1 MRTEAGAPKVCLLVP
16 SPVVGHPLSI
26 GTLADARDSAPK
38 PVQAPTIAQADPAG
52 YVAAIYDFDEVD
64 PDACTLVPIRVL
76 L

>member
-1 MRTEAGAPKVCLLVP
+1 MRTAAGATKVCLLVL
-16 SPVVGHPLSI
+16 SPIVGHPLSI

-38 PVQAPTIAQADPAG
+38 PIQAPTIAQVDPAG

-64 PDACTLVPIRVL
+64 PDACTLVPVRAL